1 MLEVLLESRHV
12 KPPAP
17 VVGAGVS
24 AFAHV
29 AIVMVIAIA
38 SRNIVDDWRETS
50 REVLQYLLPPDRAP
64 KPEQRPVRFFDWGAG
79 EAPYASTTADLKYRV
94 HAPTSRVGLAGDLHA
109 SDGEQAVAS
118 VTEELPENTY
128 SVVDVD
134 TAVFRYE
141 DSAAPA
147 YPASMIA
154 RNVTGFAR
162 MQFIVDSSGVID
174 MSTVKVL
181 ASTHPEFVSAVRDA
195 MPRMRFHPAKIG
207 PRAVGQLAE
216 QQFLFKLNPPEKVG
230 ARRP

>member
-12 KPPAP
+12 KPPPP

-29 AIVMVIAIA
+29 AIVVALALA
-38 SRNIVDDWRETS
+38 SRQIVDDWRETTQ
-50 REVLQYLLPPDRAP
+50 EVLQYLLPPDRLP
-64 KPEQRPVRFFDWGAG
+64 QPEQHSIKYVARGEGESPYGGAAGSLEFQENAAAGLARRAG
-79 EAPYASTTADLKYRV
+79 ERQARESEISVATTIED
-94 HAPTSRVGLAGDLHA
+94 
-109 SDGEQAVAS
+109 
-118 VTEELPENTY
+118 LPENTY
-128 SVVDVD
+128 SVLDVD

-154 RNVTGFAR
+154 RNVSGYAK
-162 MQFIVDSSGVID
+162 MQFIVDSTGVID
-174 MSTVKVL
+174 LSSVKTL
-181 ASTHPEFVSAVRDA
+181 GASHPEFVAAVRLA

-216 QQFLFKLNPPEKVG
+216 QQFVFALKPAEQAVAKKP
-230 ARRP
+230 